1 MRLLPKSK
9 REPMFE
15 IYGFCRTVDDIADG
29 DLPPD
34 EKMRLLANWK
44 QRIDDVLDGTDAV
57 GSADG
62 FSKTMQAYC
71 LSRDDL
77 FAVIDGMQTDAAPE
91 VRMVDE
97 AALDLYMDR
106 VASAVGRLSNKVFG
120 LEGPAADKLAH
131 HLGRALQL
139 TNILRDLE
147 EDAQM
152 NRLYVPQTLLAAHGI
167 SAQTPKDV
175 LNDAKL
181 SGVLV
186 IMAAEAQG
194 HFAAA
199 KDALGELPRKQA
211 RPVRIMKAVYST
223 ILQRMQ
229 ARGWED
235 LSKTVQMNK
244 LEKVLIA
251 FRAGWW

>member
-62 FSKTMQAYC
+62 FSKTMQAYR

-106 VASAVGRLSNKVFG
+106 VASAVG
-120 LEGPAADKLAH
+120 
-131 HLGRALQL
+131 
-139 TNILRDLE
+139 
-147 EDAQM
+147 
-152 NRLYVPQTLLAAHGI
+152 
-167 SAQTPKDV
+167 
-175 LNDAKL
+175 
-181 SGVLV
+181 
-186 IMAAEAQG
+186 QG
-194 HFAAA
+194 SVVVSMIH
-199 KDALGELPRKQA
+199 KYLD
-211 RPVRIMKAVYST
+211 
-223 ILQRMQ
+223 
-229 ARGWED
+229 
-235 LSKTVQMNK
+235 TV
-244 LEKVLIA
+244 
-251 FRAGWW
+251 